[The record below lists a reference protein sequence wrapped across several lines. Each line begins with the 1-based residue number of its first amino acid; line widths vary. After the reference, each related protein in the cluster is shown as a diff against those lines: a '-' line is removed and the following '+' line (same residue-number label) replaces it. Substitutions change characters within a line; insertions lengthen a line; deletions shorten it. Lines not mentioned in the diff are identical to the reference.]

1 MQERKSSFQPIALTL
16 TVIAAFLR
24 LVPHP
29 PNFAPVGSVALFG
42 GARLRGWQ
50 AYVIPVLAMLVTD
63 PILSHM
69 AGFPAYSW
77 ASLVIYFCFLV
88 NVVLGR
94 SFLRKTSSPARIA
107 GVAVA
112 GSIQFFII
120 TNFFVWL
127 GDGALYPHTTGGLVA
142 CYVAA
147 LPFFART
154 VLGDLFYSAVLFGAY
169 ALLSRRI
176 TSGQKHTA
184 AA

>member
-1 MQERKSSFQPIALTL
+1 MQERRSSFKPIALTL
-16 TVIAAFLR
+16 TVIAALLR

-29 PNFAPVGSVALFG
+29 PNFTPVGGVALFG

-50 AYVIPVLAMLVTD
+50 AYAVPVLAMLITD

-77 ASLVIYFCFLV
+77 VSLVVYSCFLI
-88 NVVLGR
+88 NVLLGR
-94 SFLRKTSSPARIA
+94 VFLRRSSNPARIA
-107 GVAVA
+107 AVA
-112 GSIQFFII
+112 LAGSAQFYLI

-127 GDGALYPHTTGGLVA
+127 GAGGLYPHTFAGLVT

-154 VLGDLFYSAVLFGAY
+154 ILGDLFYSAVLFGAY
-169 ALLSRRI
+169 AVLSRRI
-176 TSGQKHTA
+176 AGEHNRA
-184 AA
+184 AAA